1 MGLLTSLREEYDLY
15 RLEQRYTRRDKRT
28 TFNSGASY
36 VDGEYVYN
44 HSSPSS
50 PTASAKSSGSTS
62 SSFGSLASRGKA
74 GAAGAGRRL
83 SVLRV
88 AEVFA
93 GGKRG
98 GA

>member
-1 MGLLTSLREEYDLY
+1 MGLLTSLREKIDLY

-28 TFNSGASY
+28 TFTSGASY

-50 PTASAKSSGSTS
+50 PTASAKSSGSS
-62 SSFGSLASRGKA
+62 SSFGSLASRGRA
-74 GAAGAGRRL
+74 GAAGAGSRL

-98 GA
+98 GV